1 MNAGPLI
8 FFAALIAVFW
18 FLLIRPQRQRQ
29 ASHRNLVA
37 ELAPAHKIAH
47 HLRVAQLAPGEEV
60 VTVGGIFGTLTSV
73 ADDHVILEIAP
84 GTEVRIAKEAV
95 TGVVRKE
102 ETAASETEDPG

>member
-8 FFAALIAVFW
+8 FLVAILALFW

-29 ASHRNLVA
+29 AIHRSL
-37 ELAPAHKIAH
+37 I
-47 HLRVAQLAPGEEV
+47 AQLAPGEEV
-60 VTVGGIFGTLTSV
+60 VTAGGMFGTLKSV

-84 GTEVRIAKEAV
+84 GTEVRIAKAAV

-102 ETAASETEDPG
+102 ETATAESEDPG